1 MRKPLLAFTLATG
14 LSAFAVTASA
24 EPVKMTDQQMDEI
37 TGGALID
44 VTNILT
50 NVRRTTVDVYV
61 DVDIDIDKSVH
72 NNSKKDHK
80 FSLKPRKMDSK
91 IRRL

>member
-1 MRKPLLAFTLATG
+1 MRKPLLAFTLAAG

-50 NVRRTTVDVYV
+50 NVRRTTVDVYL
-61 DVDIDIDKSVH
+61 DVDIDIDNSVH
-72 NNSKKDHK
+72 RNSKKDHK
-80 FSLKPRKMDSK
+80 FSPKPPKLSK
-91 IRRL
+91 FARL